1 MTTLATPA
9 AFTDSPATGL
19 RCRECG
25 NHVPLAPVHVCDQC
39 FAPLEIAYDEDR
51 LRLVTRAS
59 IQAGP
64 QTIWRYAGLL
74 PAGQDLAT
82 RVDLG
87 AGMTQLRNAPNL
99 ARALGMRK
107 LWIKD
112 DSGNPTHSFKDRVVS
127 VALSAARAFG
137 YTTVSCA
144 STGNLANSVAAHATR
159 AGLRSI
165 VFIPSDLEQ
174 GKVVQ
179 TAVYGQTLVAVE
191 GTYDDVNR
199 LCSEVAEYEDWAFV
213 NVNVRPYYAE
223 GSKTLGYEV
232 AEQLGW
238 RLPQQVVIPMAS
250 GSLLTKIDK
259 AFQEWARLGLVEGSP
274 YKVFGAQATGCS
286 PIATAYENGWD
297 SVRPVKP
304 QTIAKSLAIGNP
316 ADGPYALDAVRRTG
330 GAMGHVSDELVVEG
344 IRLLAE
350 TEGLFAETAGGVTVA
365 TLRQLLAVGK
375 VDPDA
380 ETVLY
385 NTGDGLKTID
395 AVAGL
400 VGPTATIAPS
410 YKAFVASGAGQGTA
424 SGAGQGQPEGSA
436 PPAEPDRHRC
446 GGRGGRNGAARRR
459 TRASAPARARRS
471 AGAPRLAGGTGRAAG
486 RGGQ

>member
-344 IRLLAE
+344 IRMLAE

-365 TLRQLLAVGK
+365 TLRQLLAAGK

-424 SGAGQGQPEGSA
+424 SGAGQGTA
-436 PPAEPDRHRC
+436 
-446 GGRGGRNGAARRR
+446 
-459 TRASAPARARRS
+459 
-471 AGAPRLAGGTGRAAG
+471 
-486 RGGQ
+486 

>member
-1 MTTLATPA
+1 MTTLLQRPPA
-9 AFTDSPATGL
+9 FADSPAAGL
-19 RCRECG
+19 VCRECG
-25 NHVPLAPVHVCDQC
+25 TQVELSPVHVCLQC
-39 FAPLEIAYDEDR
+39 FAPLEVAYDEDR
-51 LRLVTRAS
+51 LRLVTRES
-59 IQAGP
+59 IAAGP

-82 RVDLG
+82 RVDIG
-87 AGMTQLRNAPNL
+87 AGMTKLRNAPNL
-99 ARALGMRK
+99 AKALGMRQ
-107 LWIKD
+107 LWVKD

-144 STGNLANSVAAHATR
+144 STGNLANSVAAHAAST
-159 AGLRSI
+159 GLRSV
-165 VFIPSDLEQ
+165 VFIPNDLEQ

-199 LCSEVAEYEDWAFV
+199 LCSEIAENEDWAFV

-238 RLPQQVVIPMAS
+238 RLPEQVVLPMAS
-250 GSLLTKIDK
+250 GSLLTKVDK
-259 AFQEWARLGLVEGSP
+259 AFRELGRLDLVEATP
-274 YKVFGAQATGCS
+274 YKVYGAQATGCS

-297 SVRPVKP
+297 TVQPVKP
-304 QTIAKSLAIGNP
+304 RTIARSLAIGNP

-330 GAMGHVSDELVVEG
+330 GAMGHVSDEQVVEG
-344 IRLLAE
+344 IRLLAQ

-365 TLRQLLAVGK
+365 TLRQLLERGEI
-375 VDPDA
+375 DPDA

-385 NTGDGLKTID
+385 NTGDGLKTLD
-395 AVAGL
+395 AVSGV
-400 VGPTATIAPS
+400 VGPDATIAPS
-410 YKAFVASGAGQGTA
+410 YSAF
-424 SGAGQGQPEGSA
+424 
-436 PPAEPDRHRC
+436 
-446 GGRGGRNGAARRR
+446 AR
-459 TRASAPARARRS
+459 T
-471 AGAPRLAGGTGRAAG
+471 GLA
-486 RGGQ
+486 

>member
-1 MTTLATPA
+1 MTTLTVPT
-9 AFTDSPATGL
+9 AFAGSPATSL
-19 RCRECG
+19 TCRECG
-25 NHVPLAPVHVCDQC
+25 NEVPRAPVHICDQC
-39 FAPLEIAYDEDR
+39 FAPLEVAYDEDR

-59 IQAGP
+59 IEAGP
-64 QTIWRYAGLL
+64 QSIWRYAGLL

-87 AGMTQLRNAPNL
+87 AGMTQLRDAPNL

-179 TAVYGQTLVAVE
+179 TAVYGQTLVAVD
-191 GTYDDVNR
+191 GSYDDVNR

-238 RLPQQVVIPMAS
+238 RLPEQVIIPMAS

-259 AFQEWARLGLVEGSP
+259 SFGELSRLGLVEGTA
-274 YKVFGAQATGCS
+274 YKVFGAQASGCS
-286 PIATAYENGWD
+286 PIATAFENGWD
-297 SVRPVKP
+297 AVKPVKP
-304 QTIAKSLAIGNP
+304 STIAKSLAIGNP

-330 GAMGHVSDELVVEG
+330 GAMGHVNDSLIVEG

-365 TLRQLLAVGK
+365 TLRQLLASGA
-375 VDPDA
+375 VDADA

-385 NTGDGLKTID
+385 NTGDGLKTLG

-410 YKAFVASGAGQGTA
+410 YKAFVASGAGQ
-424 SGAGQGQPEGSA
+424 
-436 PPAEPDRHRC
+436 
-446 GGRGGRNGAARRR
+446 
-459 TRASAPARARRS
+459 
-471 AGAPRLAGGTGRAAG
+471 
-486 RGGQ
+486 